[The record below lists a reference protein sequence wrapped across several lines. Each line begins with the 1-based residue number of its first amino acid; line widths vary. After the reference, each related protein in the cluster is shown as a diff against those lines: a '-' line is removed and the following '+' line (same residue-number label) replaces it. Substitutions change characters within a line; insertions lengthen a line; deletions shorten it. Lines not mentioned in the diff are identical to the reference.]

1 MADKFLDKV
10 YGIKTAQ
17 DAQEV
22 YDEWSSTYD
31 DEVVENGY
39 ATPARCAAILAEHL
53 NPPTLPILDFGC
65 GTGLSGTALAALG
78 FTTVDGIDLSA
89 GMLETAKKR
98 NVYRN
103 LMHVPADA
111 PIPVSPGDYAAIAA
125 VGVITTGAAPAALLD
140 TLLALLAPGGF
151 IVFSFNDHALADPT
165 YEARVKANLDAG
177 VARQLSRTYGE
188 HLPGIDMNSAVYLL
202 EKI

>member
-22 YDEWSSTYD
+22 YDEWSATYD
-31 DEVVENGY
+31 DEVAENGY
-39 ATPARCAAILAEHL
+39 ATPARCAAVLAEHL
-53 NPPTLPILDFGC
+53 NPPTQPILDFGC

-78 FTTVDGIDLSA
+78 FTTIDGIDLSA

-111 PIPVSPGDYAAIAA
+111 PIPVAPGDYAAIAA

-140 TLLALLAPGGF
+140 SLLALLVPGGF
-151 IVFSFNDHALADPT
+151 IVFSFNDHALEDPT
-165 YEARVKANLDAG
+165 YEARVKTNLDAG
-177 VARQLSRTYGE
+177 VARQVSRTYGD
-188 HLPGIDMNSAVYLL
+188 HLPGIDIKSAVYLL